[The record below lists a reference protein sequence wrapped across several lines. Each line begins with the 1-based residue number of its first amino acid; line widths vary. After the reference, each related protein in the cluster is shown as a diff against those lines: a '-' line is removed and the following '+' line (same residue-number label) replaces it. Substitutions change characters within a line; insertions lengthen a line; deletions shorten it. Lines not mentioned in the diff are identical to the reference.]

1 MEIVKIIAIAVAF
14 AVAVWVLYTLVKM
27 SDKAKEERSNEA
39 PYKVEPPM
47 SAEQLA
53 LPYKPIEWTFA
64 NAPKPKR
71 KYTKRSKYWGSPQ
84 HKAKLKKARKA
95 KARKSRKSESK

>member
-1 MEIVKIIAIAVAF
+1 MEIIKIIAVVASL
-14 AVAVWVLYTLVKM
+14 VAAAWGLYMLMKL
-27 SDKAKEERSNEA
+27 SDKAMEDISNEA
-39 PYKVEPPM
+39 PYKIERPM

-53 LPYKPIEWTFA
+53 ISIAHKSA
-64 NAPKPKR
+64 KR

>member
-14 AVAVWVLYTLVKM
+14 AVAVWVLYMLVKM

-71 KYTKRSKYWGSPQ
+71 KYTKRSKYWSSP
-84 HKAKLKKARKA
+84 KVKTKMSKARKA
-95 KARKSRKSESK
+95 RKSSKSK

>member
-1 MEIVKIIAIAVAF
+1 MEIIKIVAVVAAL
-14 AVAVWVLYTLVKM
+14 AVAVWGLYMLMKL
-27 SDKAKEERSNEA
+27 SDKAREERSNEA
-39 PYKVEPPM
+39 PYKIERPM

-53 LPYKPIEWTFA
+53 ISIAHKSA
-64 NAPKPKR
+64 KR
-71 KYTKRSKYWGSPQ
+71 KYIKRSKYWGSPQ

>member
-71 KYTKRSKYWGSPQ
+71 KYTKRSKYWSSP
-84 HKAKLKKARKA
+84 KVKTKMSKARKA
-95 KARKSRKSESK
+95 RKSSKSK

>member
-1 MEIVKIIAIAVAF
+1 MEIIKI
-14 AVAVWVLYTLVKM
+14 VAVVAALAVVVWGLYMLMKL
-27 SDKAKEERSNEA
+27 SDKAREERSNEA
-39 PYKVEPPM
+39 PYKIERPM

-53 LPYKPIEWTFA
+53 ISIAHKSA
-64 NAPKPKR
+64 KR